1 MGFFLACLSGDLNK
15 VKYYSELVDSDDRD
29 FYGNS
34 GLALACKK
42 GHFRISEF
50 LLGKGWK
57 LDSKN
62 HVLSK

>member
-1 MGFFLACLSGDLNK
+1 MGFLLACLSGDLNK
-15 VKYYSELVDSDDRD
+15 VKYYSELVDIDDRD

-42 GHFRISEF
+42 GHLRISEF
-50 LLGKGWK
+50 LLGKS
-57 LDSKN
+57 LNPDSKN